1 MKQRLFLGFMLL
13 CTGVVGQSIPQT
25 MTPNDLLQIVIQH
38 HPVAMQA
45 GLLTDMADAQVTAAR
60 GGFDPYLMTR
70 ADQKMYDDKEYF
82 TYLSTSVKANTR
94 LGGLALKA
102 GYDYHSGAFL
112 NPEATLPNDGLIY
125 AGVSLPLIQGL
136 MIDGRRAA
144 LQQAKIAQE
153 SNEAQRQELLNN
165 LCLEAMDTYWRWFA
179 AYSQVFILDSAL
191 ELALVRK
198 EAVKQTFT
206 LGDISAIDTVEAL
219 TQVQNRAANLNKAI
233 INYVKASAEL
243 SNYLWIDG
251 VTPLVITENITPP
264 RFDAEVEP
272 TWEDL
277 NLAQTDS
284 LVMAHP
290 EVRQYQFKVENLEVD
305 RRLKTQKILPQLDVE
320 YNFLRAPVGSEINRG
335 WSFNDY
341 KWGLNFSM
349 PVPMRT
355 GRGETR
361 LAQLKVREAQ
371 LGGTQKQTE
380 VRNKISASAQNV
392 LTLRRQVI
400 VMNNAQTAYT
410 MLLNGE
416 RISFEAGESSLFLV
430 NAREVGLIDVLMKLV
445 DSKAELGMEMARLRW
460 SAGVLYRT
468 Q

>member
-1 MKQRLFLGFMLL
+1 
-13 CTGVVGQSIPQT
+13 
-25 MTPNDLLQIVIQH
+25 
-38 HPVAMQA
+38 
-45 GLLTDMADAQVTAAR
+45 
-60 GGFDPYLMTR
+60 
-70 ADQKMYDDKEYF
+70 
-82 TYLSTSVKANTR
+82 
-94 LGGLALKA
+94 
-102 GYDYHSGAFL
+102 
-112 NPEATLPNDGLIY
+112 
-125 AGVSLPLIQGL
+125 
-136 MIDGRRAA
+136 
-144 LQQAKIAQE
+144 
-153 SNEAQRQELLNN
+153 
-165 LCLEAMDTYWRWFA
+165 
-179 AYSQVFILDSAL
+179 
-191 ELALVRK
+191 
-198 EAVKQTFT
+198 
-206 LGDISAIDTVEAL
+206 
-219 TQVQNRAANLNKAI
+219 
-233 INYVKASAEL
+233 
-243 SNYLWIDG
+243 
-251 VTPLVITENITPP
+251 
-264 RFDAEVEP
+264 
-272 TWEDL
+272 
-277 NLAQTDS
+277 
-284 LVMAHP
+284 MAHP

-400 VMNNAQTAYT
+400 VMNNAQRAYT
-410 MLLNGE
+410 LLLNGE
-416 RISFEAGESSLFLV
+416 RTSFEAGESSLFLV